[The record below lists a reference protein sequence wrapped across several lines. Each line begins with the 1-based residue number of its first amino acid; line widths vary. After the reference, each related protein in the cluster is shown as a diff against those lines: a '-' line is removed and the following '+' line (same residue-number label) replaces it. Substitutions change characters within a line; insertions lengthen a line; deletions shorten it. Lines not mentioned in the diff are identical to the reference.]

1 MELLIDK
8 LIILPGIIVGLS
20 FHEFGHAAMAYLMG
34 DDTAKRAGRMNVDP
48 ISHID
53 PVGFLMLMLAGFGW
67 ARPVPIQEANF
78 RNRNIGLFLVSIAGI
93 LMNLIIAILFFIILY
108 FTESMVNSQAYVEVM
123 YAVVIINIG
132 LACFNLLPIPPLDG
146 SKVLYSVLP
155 MRWRYKFYEYERY
168 GQFILILLL
177 MTGTIG
183 YAMAPI
189 QRVIYGMMNGI
200 LNFILG

>member
-48 ISHID
+48 VSHID

-67 ARPVPIQEANF
+67 ARPVPIQESNF

-93 LMNLIIAILFFIILY
+93 LMNLIIAILFFVILY
-108 FTESMVNSQAYVEVM
+108 FTESMVSSQAYVDVM
-123 YAVVIINIG
+123 YAVVFINIG

-155 MRWRYKFYEYERY
+155 MRWRYKFYQYERY
-168 GQFILILLL
+168 GQLILILLL

-183 YAMAPI
+183 YVMAPI
-189 QRVIYGMMNGI
+189 QRVIYGILDGI
-200 LNFILG
+200 LNFIL